1 MKGVLSCLL
10 TLMLAL
16 SITPSVFAEET
27 VGSTTNNVD
36 AINGDDTQEG
46 VGTTTDKAYKTEETV
61 GGTTNYV
68 NAIKGNDTPEE
79 TVGGTTNNV
88 NAINGDDTPEE
99 TETVGGTTIYVD
111 ANNGD
116 DAQKGVGTTAEKAYR
131 SIGEAVKAAKSGYT
145 IKLAKGNYSLYEVC
159 GKQGTNNAEYTK
171 NKDLTFIGAGP
182 EETKW
187 GIGAKVPNSQNF
199 GTEYNSDYSFDGRDT
214 KEKKETVTFKNMT
227 LQAASNDYLGFAG
240 TDNTIVEDC
249 VINGKTFYWG
259 YTSAT
264 FRNTTFNCPS
274 YDYAIWTYSSPVMTF
289 DNCTFNTTGKVINVY
304 ADFGA
309 GKHDITVN
317 FNGCK
322 VYNNSDLT
330 FLSKPVL
337 NINDSNMENYKYAI
351 NISGNNVV
359 KGIKT
364 DRISCSRLFGFSG
377 KPGNNTGRTI
387 VNFGNTPVWQDGKMV
402 DARKY
407 HYSGVTAD
415 GVTYNNNVKGS
426 NVSLYAEGYK
436 DNVVNTKTSEW
447 KQNADRKIFR
457 TVTIEC
463 RYCEYKETFDEYQG
477 KLTYDANGGIGTMS
491 AKIDVA
497 GKIVTVAQNEFTRN
511 DYTFTGW
518 NTQAD
523 GKGTA
528 YKPGDNFTLTDND
541 AVLYAQWSKNAP
553 AQVKVSYDANGGT
566 GTMESI
572 TGDVGSKIVIG
583 QNGFAQSG
591 YTFTGW
597 NTQADGMG
605 TAYKPGDN
613 FILTDKDTVLYA
625 QWSKNAPAQVKVS
638 YDANGGTGTMEF
650 IIGDVGSKIV
660 IEQNGFA
667 RSGYTFT
674 GWNTQADGKGTAYKA
689 GNSFTLTDKDTVLYA
704 QWSKNS
710 GSAGTGTNGTAKPS
724 AGTGTKGTAKPSA
737 GTGTKGTA
745 KPSAGTGTK
754 GTAKPTDSPKTGDN
768 SNLALWFA
776 LLFVSGGAV
785 TATTIYGRKNKR
797 SVK

>member
-1 MKGVLSCLL
+1 MLALV
-10 TLMLAL
+10 LAL

-46 VGTTTDKAYKTEETV
+46 VGTTTDKADKTEETV
-61 GGTTNYV
+61 GGTTN
-68 NAIKGNDTPEE
+68 
-79 TVGGTTNNV
+79 NV
-88 NAINGDDTPEE
+88 DAINGDDTPE
-99 TETVGGTTIYVD
+99 ETVGGTTIYVD

-145 IKLAKGNYSLYEVC
+145 IKLAKGLYSLYEVC
-159 GKQGTNNAEYTK
+159 GGGTKGGPDNTKYTK

-187 GIGAKVPNSQNF
+187 GIGAKFPNPQNF
-199 GTEYNSDYSFDGRDT
+199 GTEYNSDYSFDGRGT

-227 LQAASNDYLGFAG
+227 LQAASDDYLGFAG

-264 FRNTTFNCPS
+264 FRNTTFNCPKGRGLGG
-274 YDYAIWTYSSPVMTF
+274 DYAIWTYSSPVMTF
-289 DNCTFNTTGKVINVY
+289 DNCTFNSYGKVINVY
-304 ADFGA
+304 TDYGA
-309 GKHDITVN
+309 GSHDITVN
-317 FNGCK
+317 FNSCT
-322 VYNNSDLT
+322 VNNSGWS
-330 FLSKPVL
+330 LSPKPVL
-337 NINDSNMENYKYAI
+337 KINDSNMGNYKYVI
-351 NISGNNVV
+351 NISGDNVV
-359 KGIKT
+359 NGVTTKDKIT
-364 DRISCSRLFGFSG
+364 CSRLFGCG
-377 KPGNNTGRTI
+377 GDNANNIGRTI
-387 VNFGNTPVWQDGKMV
+387 VNFGNTTVWQDGKMV

-463 RYCEYKETFDEYQG
+463 GYCGYKETFDEYQG

-689 GNSFTLTDKDTVLYA
+689 GDSFTLTNKDTVLYA

-724 AGTGTKGTAKPSA
+724 AGTGTN
-737 GTGTKGTA
+737 GTA